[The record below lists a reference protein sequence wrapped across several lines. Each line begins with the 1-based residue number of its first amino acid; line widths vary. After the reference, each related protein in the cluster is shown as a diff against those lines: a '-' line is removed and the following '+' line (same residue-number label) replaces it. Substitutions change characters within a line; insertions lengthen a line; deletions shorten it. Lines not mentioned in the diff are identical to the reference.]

1 MNRWCY
7 MLFCVLPLGALAGL
21 SAGCLDAQINGGET
35 SEADGEKSTELV
47 DKSNPPVL
55 DIPVPIGFELDEAR
69 SINRSGAGMRIVDHV
84 YVGRADK
91 FAVVRFYEQMMPE
104 QGWKKME
111 YQFAKGRGVLS
122 FEKDLAGYKEGCR
135 ITVDDGSWGRIEV
148 NVELGPRGPATV
160 SGNRN

>member
-1 MNRWCY
+1 
-7 MLFCVLPLGALAGL
+7 MLIYVLTWPALAGL
-21 SAGCLDAQINGGET
+21 AAGCLDARVNAGET
-35 SEADGEKSTELV
+35 AEPDGEKSDELV

-55 DIPVPIGFELDEAR
+55 DIPVPIGFDLDEGR
-69 SINRSGAGMRIVDHV
+69 SINRSGAGVRIVDHV

-104 QGWKKME
+104 QGWKKMS

-135 ITVDDGSWGRIEV
+135 ITVDDGSWGQVEV
-148 NVELGPRGPATV
+148 NVELGPRGPASVT
-160 SGNRN
+160 GNRN